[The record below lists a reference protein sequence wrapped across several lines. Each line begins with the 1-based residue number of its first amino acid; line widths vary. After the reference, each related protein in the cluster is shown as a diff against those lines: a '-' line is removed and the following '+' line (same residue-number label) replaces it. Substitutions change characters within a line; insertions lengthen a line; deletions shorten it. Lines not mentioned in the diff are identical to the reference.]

1 MSEEL
6 GNKLDAELEEAK
18 ATGDDSMSA
27 DAVAPAGGEPKKRK
41 GDVKAKVDPKADEV
55 EDHVKTPQGSNNE
68 GLKESSFEKILD
80 GEDLSE
86 EFKTKAEAVFE
97 AVVNEKTNA
106 IRAEL
111 EEQFE
116 EEMFE
121 TIDNISKDMMEK
133 LDVYLDYVVEN
144 WMQENEVAI
153 ESSIKVEV
161 AESLLDSLKGL
172 VESHNIEI
180 DDEQVDAIAQLEAR
194 LDESENRYNEMF
206 EAMLEIKEEKDELE
220 REIAFAQVSEDLTD
234 TQADKLSVLAEGMS
248 YDDVEDYTAKLNA
261 IKQSYFVE
269 SVSSDKS
276 NEAEMLEEEVE
287 DEPKTKVLDE
297 SIARYTKIL
306 DRHAK

>member
-68 GLKESSFEKILD
+68 GLKESAFEKILD

>member
-18 ATGDDSMSA
+18 ATGVDSMSA

-68 GLKESSFEKILD
+68 GLKESAFEKILD

-97 AVVNEKTNA
+97 AVINEKTSA

-206 EAMLEIKEEKDELE
+206 EAMLEIKEEKDGLE

-261 IKQSYFVE
+261 IKQNYFVE